1 MPVSRTL
8 ILVLTVAGSLAPAAV
23 AAQST
28 MESVT
33 LPPSTQRGL
42 DMVTV
47 DPDAMPLE
55 PEFAKG
61 APIVQ
66 DESWSGAPVDLLKP
80 IHPLYTDFRRQLV
93 RYQIKWSHLPQV
105 RVAAEGGTMVVGSR
119 DPRVS
124 ALRERLGVG
133 STGGFDEAL
142 RARLVEYQQAHGLA
156 ADGKAGAGSLAS
168 LNRGAA
174 YYERQILLNMERARR
189 LPGPGT
195 TGKYL
200 VVDAGAARL
209 WMYDGG
215 KPKDSMRVI
224 VGNAETPTP
233 MMAAMMRYVSLN
245 PYWNVPPE
253 LARDLVAKKV
263 VVNGLSYLLE
273 RDYEVLSDWSEDPA
287 LVDPTT
293 VDWQAVADGSVEI
306 RLRRKPGPWNSMG
319 KIKFMLPNEFG
330 IYLHDVPDKSHF
342 ADDDRW
348 LSNGCVRLEDPQ
360 RLATWIF
367 GAMPQSETGE
377 ADERIDLPSPVPV
390 YMTYFTVEPSASS
403 GAIFRADP
411 YRRDAPLLAAYDG
424 VGMQDPDL
432 SALASVDTTEV
443 VPPEPPQTVRHGAQ
457 ARKKSAPES
466 FRSAKASSKPAAKS
480 AISNLKTA
488 SAPAKKDRSN
498 TVASAVKIA
507 NAR

>member
-1 MPVSRTL
+1 MPVSHSL
-8 ILVLTVAGSLAPAAV
+8 ILLLALAGSLAPASV

-28 MESVT
+28 LESVT

-47 DPDAMPLE
+47 DPDAAPLE

-61 APIVQ
+61 SPIMQ
-66 DESWSGAPVDLLKP
+66 DESWSGAPVDFLKP

-93 RYQIKWSHLPQV
+93 RYQINWSNLPQV
-105 RVAAEGGTMVVGSR
+105 RVAAEGGTMTVGSR
-119 DPRVS
+119 DPRVT
-124 ALRERLGVG
+124 ALRERLGFG
-133 STGGFDEAL
+133 PAGGFDEAL
-142 RARLVEYQQAHGLA
+142 RARLVEYQRAHGLA
-156 ADGKAGAGSLAS
+156 ADGKAGAGTLAS
-168 LNRGAA
+168 LNRGAS

-189 LPGPGT
+189 LPGPDAS
-195 TGKYL
+195 GKYL

-209 WMYDGG
+209 WMYEDG
-215 KPKDSMRVI
+215 KPTDSMRVI
-224 VGNAETPTP
+224 VGNAETQTP

-263 VVNGLSYLLE
+263 VANGLSYLLE

-293 VDWQAVADGSVEI
+293 VDWEAVADGTVEI

-342 ADDDRW
+342 VDADRW

-367 GAMPQSETGE
+367 GAMPQAETGE
-377 ADERIDLPSPVPV
+377 ADERVDLPSPVPV
-390 YMTYFTVEPSASS
+390 YMTYFTVEPSSSS

-411 YRRDAPLLAAYDG
+411 YRRDVRLLADYDG
-424 VGMQDPDL
+424 AGMRDPDP
-432 SALASVDTTEV
+432 SALAGVDPTEV
-443 VPPEPPQTVRHGAQ
+443 APTGPEAIVRPAAQ
-457 ARKKSAPES
+457 AKKRLDPSASRDESAPARKA
-466 FRSAKASSKPAAKS
+466 RSKAALS
-480 AISNLKTA
+480 AVKTA
-488 SAPAKKDRSN
+488 SAR
-498 TVASAVKIA
+498 
-507 NAR
+507 